1 MKNII
6 YIFGASGSGTSTL
19 GRKISEET
27 GYRFMDTDDYFWL
40 PTNPKYTTKRSK
52 EERIS
57 LMKSDIEEAGNVV
70 ISGALDS
77 WGSELLPLFTLAIR
91 LVTDTN
97 IRIQRLKEREKQA
110 FGSRIMP
117 GGDMYENHK
126 EFLEWAAK
134 YDTAG
139 MDMRSRA
146 RHDEFCKLLSCRL
159 IVLDGAADLQEN
171 FKKVSAG
178 IEVLSKDG
186 ISDDRQPVDQ
196 RRNLM

>member
-19 GRKISEET
+19 GRKICEEA

-57 LMKSDIEEAGNVV
+57 LMKSDIEEAENVV

-139 MDMRSRA
+139 TDMRSRA
-146 RHDEFCKLLSCRL
+146 RHDAFCKLLSCRL

-171 FKKVSAG
+171 FKKVSAE
-178 IEVLSKDG
+178 IEILSKDG
-186 ISDDRQPVDQ
+186 ISGDRQPMHQ
-196 RRNLM
+196 RRGLI

>member
-19 GRKISEET
+19 GRKICEEA

-57 LMKSDIEEAGNVV
+57 LMKSDIEEAENVV

-139 MDMRSRA
+139 TDMRSRA
-146 RHDEFCKLLSCRL
+146 RHDAFCKLLSCRL

-171 FKKVSAG
+171 FKKVSAE
-178 IEVLSKDG
+178 IEILSKDG
-186 ISDDRQPVDQ
+186 ISGDRQPMHQ
-196 RRNLM
+196 RRDLI

>member
-19 GRKISEET
+19 GRKISDET
-27 GYRFMDTDDYFWL
+27 GYFFMDTDDYFWL

-134 YDTAG
+134 YDTG
-139 MDMRSRA
+139 GTDMRSRA
-146 RHDEFCKLLSCRL
+146 RHDAFCRLLSCRL

-171 FKKVSAG
+171 FEKVSAE
-178 IEVLSKDG
+178 IEVLSKNS
-186 ISDDRQPVDQ
+186 ISGDRRPAD
-196 RRNLM
+196 